1 MLQGVVLLPVVVLQF
16 HHARGRKFGPIP
28 DYAALGRGTRDK
40 PVRVAIVGGGASGIA
55 AAWHLRHSR
64 EAQEGKVTFTLLEKN
79 DYLGGHAFSAPYTY
93 KDDGSGDAETGTT
106 HRFDMGFIFGASG
119 GYDQFRAW
127 AALYGVERQV
137 GRVSVSSRTEA
148 AWPVERS
155 PNAPEH

>member
-1 MLQGVVLLPVVVLQF
+1 MAFPHVVVLQF

-28 DYAALGRGTRDK
+28 DYAARGRGTRDK

-64 EAQEGKVTFTLLEKN
+64 EAREGTVTFTLPEKN

-93 KDDGSGDAETGTT
+93 RDDGSGDAETGTT

-127 AALYGVERQV
+127 AALYDARPKSTFAEGTNFFYTAMRC
-137 GRVSVSSRTEA
+137 
-148 AWPVERS
+148 RS
-155 PNAPEH
+155 YGGHS